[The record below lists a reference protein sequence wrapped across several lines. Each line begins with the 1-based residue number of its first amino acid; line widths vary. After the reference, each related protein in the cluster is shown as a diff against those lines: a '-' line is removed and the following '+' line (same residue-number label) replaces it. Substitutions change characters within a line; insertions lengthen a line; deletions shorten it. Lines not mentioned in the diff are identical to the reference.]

1 MVPSRSA
8 CMPPLIDRS
17 ELIEDIWTSVGDEQ
31 AIDDHYNAVVS
42 LNRLMQHRDRLV
54 KPPFQLGVI
63 LEPTIAVAEL
73 VPFLDQLGIIVLHFG
88 VFSDGRA
95 FSQARL
101 LRDRHAYRGNIRAV
115 GDVICDQL
123 SYMQRSGF
131 NQFQLTE
138 GEDIDLAFRLLG
150 KNSLAYQSELKQSIA
165 Q

>member
-1 MVPSRSA
+1 
-8 CMPPLIDRS
+8 MPPLIDRS
-17 ELIEDIWTSVGDEQ
+17 GPIEDIWVSVGDHQ
-31 AIDDHYNAVVS
+31 AIDDCPKAVVG
-42 LNRLMQHRDRLV
+42 LNHLMQHRDRLV
-54 KPPFQLGVI
+54 KRPFQLGVI
-63 LEPTIAVAEL
+63 LEPTDAVEEL
-73 VPFLDQLGIIVLHFG
+73 VPFLDQLGIIVLQFG

-101 LRDRHAYRGNIRAV
+101 LRDRHAYCGDIRAV

-138 GEDIDLAFRLLG
+138 GEDIDLAFRILG
-150 KNSLAYQSELKQSIA
+150 KFSLSYQSELKQSIA

>member
-1 MVPSRSA
+1 
-8 CMPPLIDRS
+8 MPLLIDRS
-17 ELIEDIWTSVGDEQ
+17 ELIEDIWVSVGDHQ
-31 AIDDHYNAVVS
+31 AIDDRLNSVVG
-42 LNRLMQHRDRLV
+42 LNRLMQHRHRPV

-63 LEPTIAVAEL
+63 LEPTDAVEEL
-73 VPFLDQLGIIVLHFG
+73 VPLLDQLGIIVLQFG

-101 LRDRHAYRGNIRAV
+101 LRERHAYHEDIRAV

-123 SYMQRSGF
+123 GYMQRSGF

-138 GEDIDLAFRLLG
+138 GEDIELAFRILG
-150 KNSLAYQSELKQSIA
+150 EFSLSYQSELKQSIA

>member
-1 MVPSRSA
+1 
-8 CMPPLIDRS
+8 MPPLIDRS
-17 ELIEDIWTSVGDEQ
+17 ELIEDIWVSVHDHQ
-31 AIDDHYNAVVS
+31 SIDDRPNAVVG

-54 KPPFQLGVI
+54 KSPLQLGVI
-63 LEPTIAVAEL
+63 LEPTDAVEEL
-73 VPFLDQLGIIVLHFG
+73 VPFLDQLGIIVLQFG

-138 GEDIDLAFRLLG
+138 GEDIDLSFRILG
-150 KNSLAYQSELKQSIA
+150 KFSISYQSELKQSNA
-165 Q
+165 R